1 VLAQG
6 VAEVER
12 AENSSVSFE
21 LRGARN
27 ELDALQREKRVAVNV
42 PVGTFRPAYYSQ
54 TSEAQYYRTYP
65 YAYTQPY
72 TNSSQGTTA
81 SSFYSAPSSAPS
93 TTSPTTSVLPGAIPV
108 QVPVSSLAALHAL
121 GIVPIPVASLPP
133 PDQPQPPAVLR
144 GSTSN
149 GTILSLEINVS
160 LLQSP
165 QVSGLAYLLNTMMSR
180 GATGRGN
187 TSATP
192 GGQPSAPV
200 TTSDSSAPRAT
211 DSGPAKV
218 VEKGDGSA

>member
-27 ELDALQREKRVAVNV
+27 ELDALQREKRVAANV

-200 TTSDSSAPRAT
+200 TTSDSSAPRT
-211 DSGPAKV
+211 TESGPAKV
-218 VEKGDGSA
+218 VEKGNGSA